1 MIDPKILE
9 CIVEVETT
17 ARCSLS
23 SAILAT
29 KIVANRIF
37 NQNWQLPFAL
47 DKEHLNNV
55 QLLKKM
61 KAKTNQQADPTDE
74 DVEIEVE
81 AGSTELEEGDELIS
95 LGAVQQ
101 RMAERKGQN
110 SNRLPSMTAVRN
122 ARHLISMETEKKSF

>member
-1 MIDPKILE
+1 ML
-9 CIVEVETT
+9 TF
-17 ARCSLS
+17 
-23 SAILAT
+23 T
-29 KIVANRIF
+29 KIVANQIF
-37 NQNWQLPFAL
+37 NQNWQLPLAL
-47 DKEHLNNV
+47 DKEHLNDV

-74 DVEIEVE
+74 DKEIEVE
-81 AGSTELEEGDELIS
+81 ELEEGDELIS

-110 SNRLPSMTAVRN
+110 SNCLPSMTAVRN